1 MLLRRATPLLALALA
16 ALACEPPVPYDP
28 ANHNPST
35 VDFAAFDPTGSPPAI
50 PLPNDLALQ
59 PSAIATQN
67 PAQAALLKA
76 FAAAGGFPND
86 QEVPITIDFV
96 RETLDPTTGA
106 PKRSALPLDLTSI
119 NAGTLVLI
127 GITSAG
133 TGPVAYDPP
142 KPADYL
148 VNGDHSTLTL
158 HKSPD
163 AKGLRRFAPG
173 KYIVA
178 VRGGANGVRVAG
190 STGGLQPQPA
200 MYLLLQDK
208 DLTRPENQGIIP
220 GNTRADKAAAAAQ
233 LEGLRKQYLL
243 PFAAIDGVFSH
254 QEVATMATF
263 AVALA
268 ATHVETDAGAGLIP
282 LPSDFLFAN
291 GHLLPAL
298 ADPVKG
304 PFKALGPGLATLD
317 GFSTTAMVIAQTSG
331 FIDAN
336 TVNGGSAFIYE
347 LNLTTNPPTARR
359 LVDIAEAAGS
369 GHPEKTEYVSE
380 PPQISQAAVSG
391 TACSAH
397 PAEPCASPII
407 GLQPAV
413 PAAAASFVA
422 VPPLKEGTTYVV
434 LITDKVKDLSGA
446 PLGRSTLGS
455 ILLLDPAIKLTDANG
470 KSQITGVTDAQ
481 APGLDQMR
489 GAISLAAGTLAAEKG
504 SAYGRNHVVMGYT
517 FKTQTMKTTAVTL
530 TALPYSTPS
539 SGATS
544 TIVPVGTP
552 KLYGTCLGAPCP
564 DGTVADVFNAYGVDL
579 ATVPNAH
586 IGTIVEA
593 KIVTFNGLD
602 DATGAFKDL
611 TKLPPA
617 PEVITA
623 LIALPNLTCL
633 PTATTPCSIPLTI
646 FRHGFGGGRG
656 DMLLLADTFNNKG
669 IAVAAIDAN
678 KHGDRSFC
686 SADTDCATGSTCQAV
701 ASMANQG
708 DPAGH
713 TPGKCAGGTAPDFKR
728 RPVLC
733 PTGGCAAA
741 TLTKGIPIASS
752 NFLIGANIFRT
763 RDTQRQDL
771 IDESQLIRVLSPNPA
786 CDPAALATD
795 PAHSCAN
802 QILTA
807 STGFQIDR
815 AKIWYVGIS
824 LGSIAGTVD
833 VAANPRIGKAAF
845 SVGGGTLADTFT
857 NSPAF
862 GPAVNTLLTSL
873 GIAPGS
879 SAYLQFVNVAKWIL
893 DPADPVNFATNLI
906 ANPLASP
913 LSGGVAPPARKILA
927 QISNCDLTVPNPFNL
942 EADLL
947 SGLGPVSS
955 TASTLEILT
964 NSGSYAAIGQAA
976 CGFTNPATSTFVA
989 VPEAAAGAG
998 AVPHAI
1004 LLDWGVVGGTG
1015 GVGGTPIPAL
1025 TALTVQLQSD
1035 FAAFLSS
1042 DLLPPPVR

>member
-16 ALACEPPVPYDP
+16 ALACEPPVPFDP
-28 ANHNPST
+28 ASHNPSA
-35 VDFAAFDPTGSPPAI
+35 VDYAAFDPAGNPPAI
-50 PLPNDLALQ
+50 PLPNDLALR

-67 PAQAALLKA
+67 PAQAALLTA
-76 FAAAGGFPND
+76 FALAGGFPND

-96 RETLDPTTGA
+96 RETLDPNTGA
-106 PKRSALPLDLTSI
+106 PTRSALPLDLTSI
-119 NAGTLVLI
+119 NQGTLLLI

-133 TGPVAYDPP
+133 AGPVAYDPP
-142 KPADYL
+142 KAADYA
-148 VNGDHSTLTL
+148 VHGDHSTLTL
-158 HKSPD
+158 HKS
-163 AKGLRRFAPG
+163 ANTAGLRRFAPG
-173 KYIVA
+173 EYIVA
-178 VRGGANGVRVAG
+178 VRGGASGVQISG
-190 STGGLQPQPA
+190 SSAGLQPQPA
-200 MYLLLQDK
+200 MYLLLQDQ
-208 DLTRPENQGIIP
+208 DLTLPQNQGIIP
-220 GNTRADKAAAAAQ
+220 GNSRAEKATAAAQ
-233 LEGLRKQYLL
+233 LEALRKLYLA
-243 PFAAIDGVFSH
+243 PFAAIDASGAFNH

-263 AVALA
+263 AVAPA

-291 GHLLPAL
+291 GHLLPQL

-336 TVNGGSAFIYE
+336 TVNGTSAFIYE

-380 PPQISQAAVSG
+380 PPQISQAAASG
-391 TACSAH
+391 TACKAH

-434 LITDKVKDLSGA
+434 MITDKVKDLGGA
-446 PLGRSTLGS
+446 PLARSTLGR
-455 ILLLDPAIKLTDANG
+455 ILLLDPSIKITSATG

-504 SAYGRNHVVMGYT
+504 SAYGRDHIVMGYT
-517 FKTQTMKTTAVTL
+517 FKTQTMKSTAINL

-564 DGTVADVFNAYGVDL
+564 DGTVADVFNAYGLDL
-579 ATVPNAH
+579 AIVPNVH

-593 KIVTFNGLD
+593 NIVTFNGLD
-602 DATGAFKDL
+602 DVTGAFKDL
-611 TKLPPA
+611 TKVQPT

-623 LIALPNLTCL
+623 LIALPNLTCM

-656 DMLLLADTFNNKG
+656 DMLTIADTFNTQG

-686 SADTDCATGSTCQAV
+686 SANSQCGGGSTCQAI

-708 DPAGH
+708 DPAGG
-713 TPGKCAGGTAPDFKR
+713 TPGKCAGGATPDFVR

-733 PTGGCAAA
+733 PSGGCATA
-741 TLTKGIPIASS
+741 TLTKGIPIASA
-752 NFLIGANIFRT
+752 NFLVGANIFRT
-763 RDTQRQDL
+763 RDTLRQDL

-815 AKIWYVGIS
+815 TRIWFVGIS
-824 LGSIAGTVD
+824 LGSISGTLD
-833 VAANPRIGKAAF
+833 VATNPRIGKAAF
-845 SVGGGTLADTFT
+845 SVGGGTVADIFT

-862 GPAVNTLLTSL
+862 APQVNLLLASL
-873 GIAPGS
+873 GIAPGTA
-879 SAYLQFVNVAKWIL
+879 AYLQFVNVAKWIL

-906 ANPLASP
+906 AKPLASP
-913 LSGGVAPPARKILA
+913 LSGGAVPPAKKVLE

-942 EADLL
+942 ESDLL
-947 SGLGPVSS
+947 SGVGPVSS
-955 TASTLEILT
+955 SASTLEILT
-964 NSGSYAAIGQAA
+964 NSGSYAPIGQTA
-976 CGFTNPATSTFVA
+976 CGVTNPLTGAFVP

-998 AVPHAI
+998 AVPHGI
-1004 LLDWGVVGGTG
+1004 LEDWGVVA
-1015 GVGGTPIPAL
+1015 GTPIPAL
-1025 TALTVQLQSD
+1025 TALTAQLQTD
-1035 FAAFLSS
+1035 FANFLSS
-1042 DLLPPPVR
+1042 DTLPPPVR